1 MTTRKPKKLTTAQKV
16 AAAKRPQA
24 TESLCVR
31 GDLMSEYVKAD
42 EALRLALG
50 AAPTSLAGHDEDEI
64 RALAQRVEDLRS
76 EMLDYTIEVLFVA
89 LPQTRWNELKAEH
102 PPRVGDD
109 GGVHDDDRAYGVDVT
124 TFFPAALVACTAEPA
139 DLTADMWKELLDDKL
154 SDGQISNA
162 CMSVWLLNRSTVNV
176 PFSHAASKILSSSG
190 S

>member
-24 TESLCVR
+24 TEFLCVR

-42 EALRLALG
+42 EELRLALG
-50 AAPTSLAGHDEDEI
+50 AAPSSLAGLDEEEI
-64 RALAQRVEDLRS
+64 RAIAQRVEDLRT
-76 EMLDYTIEVLFVA
+76 EMQDYTIEVLFEA

-102 PPRVGDD
+102 PPRQDDD
-109 GGVHDDDRAYGVDVT
+109 GGVHPDDRAYGVNVL
-124 TFFPAALVACTAEPA
+124 TFFPAALIACTAAPD
-139 DLTADMWKELLDDKL
+139 DLTAEMWTDLLDDKL

-162 CMSVWLLNRSTVNV
+162 CMSVWLLNRSTVSV